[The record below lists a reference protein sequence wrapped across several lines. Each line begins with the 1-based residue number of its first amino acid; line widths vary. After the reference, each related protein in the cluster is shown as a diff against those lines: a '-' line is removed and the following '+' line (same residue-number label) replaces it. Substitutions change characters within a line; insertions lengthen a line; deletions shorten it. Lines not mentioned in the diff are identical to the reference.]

1 MTFPVT
7 TTDKTGVMETRTNL
21 VDFATYR
28 FARDLRL
35 TEARDAAARDA
46 RLGHRAADNQT
57 QMTESELAHRERMLQ
72 HLIQST
78 GRQAPGTMR

>member
-1 MTFPVT
+1 
-7 TTDKTGVMETRTNL
+7 METRTNL